1 MKKWLRGLL
10 AITLILVLVGCNSEG
25 SSGNEGNDNQGEEGE
40 LSGEVTLW
48 TGSLSGDPFDSYF
61 EEIEKAFEE
70 LHPNVDVIIED
81 IPFNEME
88 QKVLTSLTG
97 DDVPDVV
104 NLNPHFMA
112 NIASQGGL
120 LELTDLVSEETK
132 NSFVE
137 GAYEAGIIDGEL
149 YALPWYLTTTVTW
162 YNGEH
167 FEAAGIT
174 EIPTTLEGIYET
186 AKAVTE
192 ATGKPSFYQVIND
205 GNTVIEKMV
214 TVANGEPI
222 VKDGVAVFNEN
233 PDILEYFTIMQKMY
247 QEGLMPQENADGAF
261 STGQE
266 LYMAENVSFLESGV
280 TFLGP
285 IESGAPGVFE
295 VSKAGPPLAGEQAPM
310 NVAVMN
316 FAIPSKTDNPETAVA
331 FMEFL
336 ANAENQLEFAKV
348 AGTVLPSTKAS
359 LEDEYFTNPGDSP
372 KALGMME
379 AAKSLERSKVLL
391 PPIESNAELRET
403 TKNVFVENLQG
414 RLTPQEAL
422 DKLAELWNKAMS
434 EAGDKVT
441 F

>member
-149 YALPWYLTTTVTW
+149 YALPWYLTTK
-162 YNGEH
+162 
-167 FEAAGIT
+167 I
-174 EIPTTLEGIYET
+174 
-186 AKAVTE
+186 
-192 ATGKPSFYQVIND
+192 
-205 GNTVIEKMV
+205 
-214 TVANGEPI
+214 
-222 VKDGVAVFNEN
+222 
-233 PDILEYFTIMQKMY
+233 
-247 QEGLMPQENADGAF
+247 
-261 STGQE
+261 
-266 LYMAENVSFLESGV
+266 
-280 TFLGP
+280 
-285 IESGAPGVFE
+285 
-295 VSKAGPPLAGEQAPM
+295 
-310 NVAVMN
+310 
-316 FAIPSKTDNPETAVA
+316 
-331 FMEFL
+331 
-336 ANAENQLEFAKV
+336 
-348 AGTVLPSTKAS
+348 
-359 LEDEYFTNPGDSP
+359 
-372 KALGMME
+372 
-379 AAKSLERSKVLL
+379 
-391 PPIESNAELRET
+391 
-403 TKNVFVENLQG
+403 G
-414 RLTPQEAL
+414 RAH
-422 DKLAELWNKAMS
+422 
-434 EAGDKVT
+434 V
-441 F
+441 